1 MGLSETASHSPIKS
15 DDVICLIDRGWRDSF
30 MPQAPILLEKLSL
43 GGDWALQTLARES
56 LHIVAFRS
64 AGTTSRT
71 AGSISSSFLKRMRQ
85 ALIRAR

>member
-1 MGLSETASHSPIKS
+1 MGLFETASLSPNKS
-15 DDVICLIDRGWRDSF
+15 DGLIFVIDHGRRDSF
-30 MPQAPILLEKLSL
+30 MPQAPILLEKPSL

-56 LHIVAFRS
+56 LHIVVFWS

-71 AGSISSSFLKRMRQ
+71 AGLISSSFLKRMRQ

>member
-1 MGLSETASHSPIKS
+1 MGLFETASHSPVKS
-15 DDVICLIDRGWRDSF
+15 DDPVFVIDRGRDDSF

-56 LHIVAFRS
+56 LHIVVFPS

-71 AGSISSSFLKRMRQ
+71 AGSISSSFLKRKRQ